1 MGMLLRGDDGDSLC
15 HDTLAADLVII
26 WSFSG
31 ELGQGQMVEG
41 LHVDVGVVC
50 NLHLASAWTGVCVLG
65 IAISAE
71 IGS

>member
-1 MGMLLRGDDGDSLC
+1 MVIVCVTILLLPTWSSF
-15 HDTLAADLVII
+15 